1 MKTKTIYQNYNATN
15 AVPSGK
21 CIAINTLKKKKNNRS
36 QIKSITLQLKELKR
50 EQTKPKTRRR
60 KELNIREQRKIMRLK
75 PGSLKDQ
82 N

>member
-21 CIAINTLKKKKNNRS
+21 CIAINTFKKKNNRS

-75 PGSLKDQ
+75 PGSLKDP